1 MLNIFI
7 FHSQNELDLQNV
19 KDECLKQQWVSVASY
34 ENQNISKIIYF
45 NIESTA
51 KDFIK
56 RNFNK
61 KDMVGLISVP
71 SEQFE
76 TIKEKHS
83 LEHFSFPRKI
93 NNLNIEVVELETE
106 IELQVNYQKVC

>member
-1 MLNIFI
+1 MTYIFI
-7 FHSQNELDLQNV
+7 FHSENELNLQNV
-19 KDECLKQQWVSVASY
+19 KDECLTQQWVSVASY
-34 ENQNISKIIYF
+34 KNQNLSKIIYF
-45 NIESTA
+45 DIESTA
-51 KDFIK
+51 KDFIR

-61 KDMVGLISVP
+61 TDMIGIISVP
-71 SEQFE
+71 DEQFQ

-93 NNLNIEVVELETE
+93 QNLNIEVIELETE

>member
-1 MLNIFI
+1 MFFI
-7 FHSQNELDLQNV
+7 FHSENELDLQNV
-19 KDECLKQQWVSVASY
+19 KDECLKQQWVSVACY
-34 ENQNISKIIYF
+34 KTQNTSKIIYF
-45 NIESTA
+45 DIESTA
-51 KDFIK
+51 KDFIR

-61 KDMVGLISVP
+61 TDMIGIISVP
-71 SEQFE
+71 EEQFL

-93 NNLNIEVVELETE
+93 QNLNIEVIELETE